1 MPVADLA
8 VSLLLA
14 LVNNAGQIS
23 QLITNAKAQNRDL
36 TMAELQAI
44 IDADQVARASL
55 VEAIAGA
62 QAKGA

>member
-14 LVNNAGQIS
+14 LINNAGQIS

-44 IDADQVARASL
+44 VDADQAARASL
-55 VEAIAGA
+55 VDAIAAA
-62 QAKGA
+62 QAAGK